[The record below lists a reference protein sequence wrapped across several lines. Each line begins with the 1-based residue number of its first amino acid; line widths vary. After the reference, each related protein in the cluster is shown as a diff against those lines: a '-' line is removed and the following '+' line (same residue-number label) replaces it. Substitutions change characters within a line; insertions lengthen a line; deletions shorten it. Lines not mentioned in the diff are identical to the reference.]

1 MTPKAFKNGP
11 SPPRKERKE
20 STVQRATRPD
30 ERRLAER
37 WPSDA
42 KVEILS
48 PQQHQAIALDV
59 SAFGLRLAVE
69 GWLSTGSVCD
79 LRITTHSG
87 RVISKRARVVWARR
101 SSTEG
106 CIAGLR
112 IVSMRGSSLPPRP

>member
-1 MTPKAFKNGP
+1 MDPKASKNGSSRPP
-11 SPPRKERKE
+11 SERKE
-20 STVQRATRPD
+20 SSVRRMTRPD

-42 KVEILS
+42 KVEILTPD
-48 PQQHQAIALDV
+48 PQEAIALDV
-59 SAFGLRLAVE
+59 SAFGLRVAVP
-69 GWLSTGSVCD
+69 GWLSTGLICD

-101 SSTEG
+101 ASNES